1 MHVAIVPILVGGGE
15 RLFDN
20 LDGGLDGYE
29 CTEFVSSPV
38 VTNVRISRKPTYD
51 AEVD

>member
-1 MHVAIVPILVGGGE
+1 MHVPIAPVLLRDGE

-29 CTEFVSSPV
+29 CVDFVSSPGV
-38 VTNVRISRKPTYD
+38 AHARIAKTTP
-51 AEVD
+51 